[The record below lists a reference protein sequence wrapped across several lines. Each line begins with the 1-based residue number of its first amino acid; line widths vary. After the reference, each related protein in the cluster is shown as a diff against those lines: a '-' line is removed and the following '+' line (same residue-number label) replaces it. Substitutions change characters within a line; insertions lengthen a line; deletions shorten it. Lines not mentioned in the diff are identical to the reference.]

1 MCRNSRQV
9 AQCAPTAVILYYL
22 QFLYAQHVIVTWP
35 ALARSRRCSL
45 FRMLTAIRRGTSI
58 TVYSAVYFSLFYR
71 SLFTFARTM
80 VRYTFSL
87 ESSLKTDALCYRWC
101 DFLCWMEKLE
111 GITCSFIGIQV
122 LISFPTF
129 FPFFAGLVSK
139 ADQAEWGWP
148 KWLSLPSALK
158 WLGYGRRKG
167 CHKEV
172 IYFLQLQRSVG
183 VHVSSSTTSWAA
195 QPSSWVV
202 QCVQSCGSHS
212 KHTRMSGSIAEGHH
226 YGHFYGQYNYKMNL
240 HVETLILL

>member
-1 MCRNSRQV
+1 MLRSVCPSTRDLPYLSLMCRNSRQV
-9 AQCAPTAVILYYL
+9 AQCAPTAAILYYL

-129 FPFFAGLVSK
+129 FSIL
-139 ADQAEWGWP
+139 
-148 KWLSLPSALK
+148 
-158 WLGYGRRKG
+158 RRPR
-167 CHKEV
+167 
-172 IYFLQLQRSVG
+172 LQSG
-183 VHVSSSTTSWAA
+183 
-195 QPSSWVV
+195 SSW
-202 QCVQSCGSHS
+202 
-212 KHTRMSGSIAEGHH
+212 
-226 YGHFYGQYNYKMNL
+226 FW
-240 HVETLILL
+240 